1 MDVLARITKKKTK
14 LGFLLGYSGK
24 HIHMPIE
31 LIQQAESMGYDSV
44 WTAEA
49 YGNDAVTS
57 AAYVLAQTS
66 KIRVGTAIMQMP
78 ARTPAMCAMTAMS
91 LDQLSG
97 GRFIVG
103 LGASGPQVVEGW
115 HGVPY
120 GKPVTRTK
128 EYIQIMRKIFEREGP
143 VEFDGQIYQMPNQS
157 EGTTGLGKPLKSIL
171 AATDIPIYTASIT
184 PAGLRC
190 AGEVADGVFP
200 VWMDPNKYDV
210 LGESIE
216 QGFEK
221 AGNGKSLKDFDIAPF
236 VTVAMND
243 DLDAAYDA
251 LRPWLALYIGGMGA
265 KNKNF
270 YHEYATRLGYGDA
283 ANQIQELYLSG
294 KKPEAEALVP
304 NELLDEVSLIGPRE
318 RIIERLGPWKEAG
331 KRGEVGSMLLGV
343 QDPVVLELLANEM
356 L

>member
-1 MDVLARITKKKTK
+1 MK

-24 HIHMPIE
+24 QIHIPID
-31 LIQQAESMGYDSV
+31 LIKQAESMGYDSV

-57 AAYVLAQTS
+57 AAWVLAHTS

-91 LDQLSG
+91 LDQLSE

-128 EYIQIMRKIFEREGP
+128 EYIQIMRKIFEREVP
-143 VEFDGQIYQMPNQS
+143 VEFDGQMYQMPNQS

-200 VWMDPNKYDV
+200 VWMDPNKYSV
-210 LGESIE
+210 LGDSIG

-221 AGNGKSLKDFDIAPF
+221 AGGGKGLDNFDVAPF

-243 DLDAAYDA
+243 DLNAAYDA

-283 ANQIQELYLSG
+283 ADQIQTLYLSG

-343 QDPVVLELLANEM
+343 QDPVVLELLASEM

>member
-1 MDVLARITKKKTK
+1 MK

-66 KIRVGTAIMQMP
+66 KIRVGTAIMQLP

-143 VEFDGQIYQMPNQS
+143 VEFDGQMYQMPNQS

-221 AGNGKSLKDFDIAPF
+221 AGNGKSLRDFDIAPF

-265 KNKNF
+265 KDKNF
-270 YHEYATRLGYGDA
+270 YHEYATRLSYGDV
-283 ANQIQELYLSG
+283 ANQIQALYLSG
-294 KKPEAEALVP
+294 KQPEAEALVP

-331 KRGEVGSMLLGV
+331 KRGEVGSMLLGI

>member
-1 MDVLARITKKKTK
+1 MK

-24 HIHMPIE
+24 HIHIPLD
-31 LIQQAESMGYDSV
+31 LIKQAESMGYDSV

-57 AAYVLAQTS
+57 ASWVLAQTD

-78 ARTPAMCAMTAMS
+78 ARSPAMCAMTAMS
-91 LDQLSG
+91 LHQLSG
-97 GRFIVG
+97 GRFIAG

-120 GKPVTRTK
+120 GKPVTRTR
-128 EYIQIMRKIFEREGP
+128 EYIQIMRKIMERDGP
-143 VEFDGQIYQMPNQS
+143 VEFDGKVYQMPNKS

-171 AATDIPIYTASIT
+171 EGCPELPIYTASIT

-200 VWMDPNKYDV
+200 VWMDPDKYSI
-210 LGESIE
+210 LGEHLE
-216 QGFEK
+216 AGFAK
-221 AGNGKSLKDFDIAPF
+221 AGNGKSLENFDVAPF
-236 VTVAMND
+236 VMVAAND
-243 DLDAAYDA
+243 DLDAAFDS

-265 KNKNF
+265 KGKNF
-270 YHEYATRLGYGDA
+270 YHDYATRLGYGDEA
-283 ANQIQELYLSG
+283 TRIQDLYLSG
-294 KKPEAEALVP
+294 KKAEAEALVP
-304 NELLDEVSLIGPRE
+304 NSLLDEVGLVGSHD
-318 RIIERLGPWKEAG
+318 RIRERLGPWKEAG
-331 KRGEVGSMLLGV
+331 KRGEVGSMLLSV
-343 QDPVVLELLANEM
+343 HDPVILELFAKEM

>member
-1 MDVLARITKKKTK
+1 MK

-24 HIHMPIE
+24 QVQIPMD
-31 LIQQAESMGYDSV
+31 LIKQAESMGYDSV

-57 AAYVLAQTS
+57 ATWILAQTE

-128 EYIQIMRKIFEREGP
+128 EYIKIMRAIMAREGP
-143 VEFDGQIYQMPNQS
+143 VSFEGQMYNMPNKG

-171 AATDIPIYTASIT
+171 DASPDIPIFTASIT

-200 VWMDPNKYDV
+200 VWMDPEKYSI
-210 LGESIE
+210 LGEHFE
-216 QGFEK
+216 AGFAK
-221 AGNGKSLKDFDIAPF
+221 AGNGKSLKDFDVAPF
-236 VTVAMND
+236 VSVAMND
-243 DLDAAYDA
+243 DLDAAYDS

-265 KNKNF
+265 KGKNF
-270 YHEYATRLGYGDA
+270 YNDYATRLGYGEA
-283 ANQIQELYLSG
+283 AEKIQELYLTG
-294 KKPEAEALVP
+294 KKAEAEALVP
-304 NELLDEVSLIGPRE
+304 NQLLDEVALVGPRD
-318 RIIERLGPWKEAG
+318 RIKERLSVWKEAG
-331 KRGEVGSMLLGV
+331 KRGEVGTMLLGV
-343 QDPVVLELLANEM
+343 HDPEVLELFAQEM

>member
-1 MDVLARITKKKTK
+1 MK

-24 HIHMPIE
+24 HIHIPID

-57 AAYVLAQTS
+57 AAYVLAQTT

-143 VEFDGQIYQMPNQS
+143 VEFDGQMYQMPNQS

-171 AATDIPIYTASIT
+171 AAASDIPIYTASIT

-221 AGNGKSLKDFDIAPF
+221 AGNGKSLKDFDVAPF

-270 YHEYATRLGYGDA
+270 YHDYATRLGYGDA
-283 ANQIQELYLSG
+283 ADQIQELYLSG

-304 NELLDEVSLIGPRE
+304 DELLDEVSLVGPRE

>member
-1 MDVLARITKKKTK
+1 MK

-24 HIHMPIE
+24 HIHIPID
-31 LIQQAESMGYDSV
+31 LIKQAESMGYDSV

-143 VEFDGQIYQMPNQS
+143 VEFDGQMYQMPNQS

-171 AATDIPIYTASIT
+171 AAASDIPIYTASIT

-200 VWMDPNKYDV
+200 GWMDPNKYDV

-221 AGNGKSLKDFDIAPF
+221 AGNGKSLKDFDVAPF

-270 YHEYATRLGYGDA
+270 YHDYATRLGYGDA
-283 ANQIQELYLSG
+283 ADQIQELYLSG

-343 QDPVVLELLANEM
+343 QDPVVLELLANEI

>member
-1 MDVLARITKKKTK
+1 MK

-24 HIHMPIE
+24 QISIPID
-31 LIQQAESMGYDSV
+31 LIRQAESMGFDSV

-49 YGNDAVTS
+49 YGNDAVTTAS
-57 AAYVLAQTS
+57 WVLAQTE

-78 ARTPAMCAMTAMS
+78 ARTPAMCAMTSMS
-91 LDQLSG
+91 LHQLSG
-97 GRFIVG
+97 GRFIAG

-128 EYIQIMRKIFEREGP
+128 EYIEIMRNIMGREGP
-143 VEFDGQIYQMPNQS
+143 VEFDGKMYQLPNKG

-171 AATDIPIYTASIT
+171 SACPELPIYTASIT

-200 VWMDPNKYDV
+200 VWMDPERYDV
-210 LGESIE
+210 LGEHIE
-216 QGFEK
+216 EGFQK

-236 VTVAMND
+236 VSVAAND
-243 DLDAAYDA
+243 DLDAAFDS

-265 KNKNF
+265 KGKNF
-270 YHEYATRLGYGDA
+270 YHDYATRLGFGDVA
-283 ANQIQELYLSG
+283 TRIQDLYLSG
-294 KKPEAEALVP
+294 KKAEAEALVP
-304 NELLDEVSLIGPRE
+304 NELLDAVALVGSHD
-318 RIIERLGPWKEAG
+318 RIRDRLSVWKEAG

-343 QDPVVLELLANEM
+343 GDPAIMELFAKELL
-356 L
+356 

>member
-1 MDVLARITKKKTK
+1 MK

-24 HIHMPIE
+24 HIHIPID

-57 AAYVLAQTS
+57 AAWVLAQTS

-143 VEFDGQIYQMPNQS
+143 VEFDGQMYQMPNQS

-171 AATDIPIYTASIT
+171 APATDIPIYTASIT

-200 VWMDPNKYDV
+200 VWMDPNKYSV
-210 LGESIE
+210 LGDAIE

-221 AGNGKSLKDFDIAPF
+221 AGNGKGLKDFDVAPF

-243 DLDAAYDA
+243 DLDAAFDA

-283 ANQIQELYLSG
+283 ADQIQDLYLSG
-294 KKPEAEALVP
+294 KKSEAEALVP
-304 NELLDEVSLIGPRE
+304 NELLDEVSLVGPRE

>member
-1 MDVLARITKKKTK
+1 MK

-24 HIHMPIE
+24 QIHMPIE

-57 AAYVLAQTS
+57 AAYVLAQTT

-143 VEFDGQIYQMPNQS
+143 VEFDGQMYQMPNQS

-304 NELLDEVSLIGPRE
+304 NDLLDEVSLIGPRE

>member
-1 MDVLARITKKKTK
+1 MK

-24 HIHMPIE
+24 HIHIPIE

-91 LDQLSG
+91 LDQLSD

-143 VEFDGQIYQMPNQS
+143 VEFDGQMYQMPNQS

-171 AATDIPIYTASIT
+171 AAASDIPIYTASIT

-221 AGNGKSLKDFDIAPF
+221 AGNGKSLKDFDVAPF

-270 YHEYATRLGYGDA
+270 YHDYATRLGYGDA
-283 ANQIQELYLSG
+283 ADQIQELYLSG

-331 KRGEVGSMLLGV
+331 KRGQVGSMLLGV

>member
-1 MDVLARITKKKTK
+1 MK

-57 AAYVLAQTS
+57 AAYVLAQTN

>member
-1 MDVLARITKKKTK
+1 MK

-24 HIHMPIE
+24 HIHIPID
-31 LIQQAESMGYDSV
+31 LIKQAEAMGYDSV

-57 AAYVLAQTS
+57 ATWVLSQTE
-66 KIRVGTAIMQMP
+66 KMRVGTAIMQMP
-78 ARTPAMCAMTAMS
+78 ARSPAMCAMTAMS

-128 EYIQIMRKIFEREGP
+128 EYIKIMRKIFEREGP
-143 VEFDGQIYQMPNQS
+143 VEFDGAMYQMPNKG

-171 AATDIPIYTASIT
+171 EGNPDIPIYTASIT

-200 VWMDPNKYDV
+200 VWMDPEKYSVIGDY
-210 LGESIE
+210 LQE
-216 QGFEK
+216 GFDR
-221 AGNGKSLKDFDIAPF
+221 AGNGKSLADFDVAPF
-236 VTVAMND
+236 VSVAMND
-243 DLDAAYDA
+243 DLEAAFNS

-265 KNKNF
+265 KGKNF
-270 YHEYATRLGYGDA
+270 YHDYATRLGFGEEA
-283 ANQIQELYLSG
+283 TKIQDLYLSG
-294 KKPEAEALVP
+294 KKQEAEALVP
-304 NELLDEVSLIGPRE
+304 TELLDAVSLVGPKE

-331 KRGEVGSMLLGV
+331 KRGEVGTMLLGV
-343 QDPVVLELLANEM
+343 HDVEVLEIIAKEM